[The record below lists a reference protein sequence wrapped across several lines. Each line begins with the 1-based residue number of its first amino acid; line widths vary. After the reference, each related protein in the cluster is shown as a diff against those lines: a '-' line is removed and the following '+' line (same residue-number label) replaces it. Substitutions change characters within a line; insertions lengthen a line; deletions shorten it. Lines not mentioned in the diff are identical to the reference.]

1 MTKCITI
8 MIISILILILKIN
21 MQDITLNNIEISNE
35 TLYCY
40 KIKYKNQYIWVD
52 KKDITLKDTLI
63 ENKNFQEQKIVDKT
77 LYELYLKFNNAK

>member
-1 MTKCITI
+1 
-8 MIISILILILKIN
+8 